1 MDYIGWI
8 QRGWQITWNNKYLWV
23 LGFLA
28 ALTGGTSASNFRTS
42 GDDFGSAAGVSP
54 EMVGT
59 IAAGLTLAACVGFI
73 IGILIWLVSLAAK
86 GGLIGSVARLERGAP
101 VDGFGQAFRIGWHKV
116 WRLAALTIVLFGI
129 IILLVLG
136 LVLIFVLSG
145 GALAAVFGTGGADE
159 SALFAGLG
167 ILGLCL
173 LALLCLLIPLGIFLS
188 LIYPFAMRGAVLRDM
203 SVGDSIRHGYQVLR
217 DNLGIILL
225 LSLAFLIL
233 NIVVGLITL
242 AILLPLGLA
251 VAVPTNLLADTNAT
265 FLQGLIIVLGAIAA
279 TAITAVIS
287 ALVVSW
293 QSSTFTL
300 AYMEFTGK
308 NFDVDAIV

>member
-8 QRGWQITWNNKYLWV
+8 QRGWQISWNNKYLWI

-28 ALTGGTSASNFRTS
+28 ALTGGSSASSFRAS
-42 GDDFGSAAGVSP
+42 GDDLGSAAGVSP

-59 IAAGLTLAACVGFI
+59 IAAGITLAACVGLI

-86 GGLIGSVARLERGAP
+86 GGLIGAVARLERGAP

-116 WRLAALTIVLFGI
+116 WRLAALSIVLFGI
-129 IILLVLG
+129 IILIVIGLILV
-136 LVLIFVLSG
+136 FVLSG
-145 GALAAVFGTGGADE
+145 GALAALFGSGGDE
-159 SALFAGLG
+159 GTLFAGLG

-173 LALLCLLIPLGIFLS
+173 LLLLCLMIPLFIFLS
-188 LIYPFAMRGAVLRDM
+188 LIYPFAMRGVMLRDM
-203 SVGDSIRHGYQVLR
+203 GVGDAIRHGYQVLR

-225 LSLAFLIL
+225 LSFGFLIL
-233 NIVVGLITL
+233 NIVAGIATL
-242 AILLPLGLA
+242 VILLPLGLA
-251 VAVPTNLLADTNAT
+251 VAIPTNLLADTSAT
-265 FLQGLIIVLGAIAA
+265 FLQGLIVVLGGLAATVIAA
-279 TAITAVIS
+279 LIS

-308 NFDVDAIV
+308 NFDVEAIA

>member
-8 QRGWQITWNNKYLWV
+8 RRGWEISWNNKYLWI

-28 ALTGGTSASNFRTS
+28 ALTGGTSATNFRTS
-42 GDDFGSAAGVSP
+42 GDEMGAAGVSP

-59 IAAGLTLAACVGFI
+59 IAAGLTLAACVGLI
-73 IGILIWLVSLAAK
+73 LGILLWLVSLAAK
-86 GGLIGSVARLERGAP
+86 GGLIGAVARIDRGVP
-101 VDGFGQAFRIGWHKV
+101 VEGFGQAFRIGWHKV
-116 WRLAALTIVLFGI
+116 WRLAALSIVLFGI
-129 IILLVLG
+129 VIVLVIG
-136 LVLIFVLSG
+136 LVLLFVLSG
-145 GALAAVFGTGGADE
+145 GALAALFGTGGDE

-173 LALLCLLIPLGIFLS
+173 LAFLCLMIPLFIFLS
-188 LIYPFAMRGAVLRDM
+188 LIYPFAMRGMILRDM
-203 SVGDSIRHGYQVLR
+203 GVGDAIRHGYQVLR

-233 NIVVGLITL
+233 NIVVGIITL
-242 AILLPLGLA
+242 IVLLPLGLA
-251 VAVPTNLLADTNAT
+251 VAIPTGLLADTNAT
-265 FLQGLIIVLGAIAA
+265 FLQGLIIVLGALAA
-279 TAITAVIS
+279 TAITALVS
-287 ALVVSW
+287 ALVVTW

-308 NFDVDAIV
+308 NFDVEAVV